1 MGGLGG
7 SSGLGEMK
15 NSHPKRRRKRRCSKT
30 WPAWL
35 VKTLNVLE
43 VTDNPA
49 NAGEHTCCHLL
60 KAQKWRWWCEE
71 LHFVW
76 NSAAFLVPKKEVTG
90 WGQHLLLSRLSLAWT
105 WQHIKRNMAL
115 QYPQIFLLLSK
126 RKKLASSRSINLII
140 FVIDRCLWRPSKAQ
154 KDEKLISIFKNAAFG
169 RGRLQWGDDKKCFPG
184 AVLCRSNSP
193 PLLHVAALPCPCWY
207 LVDKTRSAC
216 RLDHYRLM
224 RNIPWE

>member
-1 MGGLGG
+1 MEL
-7 SSGLGEMK
+7 SLNI
-15 NSHPKRRRKRRCSKT
+15 NSAIVTYCNIYLCNISKLYSVLRKLAGK
-30 WPAWL
+30 
-35 VKTLNVLE
+35 KTLNVLE

-115 QYPQIFLLLSK
+115 QYPQNFLLLSK
-126 RKKLASSRSINLII
+126 RKKLACSRSINLII

-169 RGRLQWGDDKKCFPG
+169 RGRLQWWGWQK
-184 AVLCRSNSP
+184 VLSWCSS
-193 PLLHVAALPCPCWY
+193 V
-207 LVDKTRSAC
+207 S
-216 RLDHYRLM
+216 
-224 RNIPWE
+224 